1 MRTDREES
9 RKNKRGKA
17 EAESALRALEEQVTC
32 FTCFSNV
39 LVKQV
44 N

>member
-17 EAESALRALEEQVTC
+17 EAESALRALEEQVLALLA
-32 FTCFSNV
+32 F
-39 LVKQV
+39 LVQKYKY
-44 N
+44 